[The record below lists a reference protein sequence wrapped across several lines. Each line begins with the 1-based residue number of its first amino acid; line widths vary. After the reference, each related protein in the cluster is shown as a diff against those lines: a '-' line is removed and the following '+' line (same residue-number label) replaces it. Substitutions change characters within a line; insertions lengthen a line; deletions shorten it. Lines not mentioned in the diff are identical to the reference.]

1 MRQAE
6 EEVRRKHQD
15 VMETARREREKELV
29 QREAELSAQLESKL
43 REEARAARREEQ
55 VRCSLESGQAKAKQQ
70 LAKQAKQQTPP
81 PSPSL
86 RVQVMQLQ
94 SRSSFPNARPMQ
106 RDLDD
111 LRSALPLSTRERRPL
126 RAIGRWRDRGAR
138 RC

>member
-55 VRCSLESGQAKAKQQ
+55 VRCSLES
-70 LAKQAKQQTPP
+70 LAKQKQSSNW
-81 PSPSL
+81 PSK
-86 RVQVMQLQ
+86 Q
-94 SRSSFPNARPMQ
+94 SSN
-106 RDLDD
+106 
-111 LRSALPLSTRERRPL
+111 
-126 RAIGRWRDRGAR
+126 
-138 RC
+138 